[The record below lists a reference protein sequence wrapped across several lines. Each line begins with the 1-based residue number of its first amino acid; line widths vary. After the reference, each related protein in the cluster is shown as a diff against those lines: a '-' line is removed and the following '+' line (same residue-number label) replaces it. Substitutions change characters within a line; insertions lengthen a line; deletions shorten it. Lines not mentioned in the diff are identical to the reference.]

1 MFRPGGKSTAMASDG
16 KVKVHTTWAD
26 GSEQVEEYDQ
36 KTEQLLTRKLRK
48 KSSVG
53 GEGPWEFEIGEAPP
67 RPSDVGIVENPDNP
81 VCVRRDTRRQ
91 FQWRVR
97 NIAFPV
103 EIYQVT
109 VSPEEHAV
117 TIRTSNKKWYKKL
130 IVPDTQR
137 LGCQVKARP
146 ETLVRRSMFQNSNPS
161 QLNPATLQV
170 AHANRTLVV
179 SVDKPDAMIS
189 AEETWREQRKKLGLQ
204 KDGDVQCPQQ

>member
-1 MFRPGGKSTAMASDG
+1 MAVHAAASAAPFIARAGNLHHQLVANAKTMFRPGGKSTAMASDG

-67 RPSDVGIVENPDNP
+67 RPSEVGIVENPDNP

-103 EIYQVT
+103 EVYQVT
-109 VSPEEHAV
+109 VSPEEHSV

-130 IVPDTQR
+130 IIPDTQR
-137 LGCQVKARP
+137 SGCQVKARLESFAP
-146 ETLVRRSMFQNSNPS
+146 RPLSTLNLLAAQSSYFASRARQSHPS
-161 QLNPATLQV
+161 CL
-170 AHANRTLVV
+170 
-179 SVDKPDAMIS
+179 
-189 AEETWREQRKKLGLQ
+189 
-204 KDGDVQCPQQ
+204 C

>member
-1 MFRPGGKSTAMASDG
+1 MFRSGGKSTAMASDG
-16 KVKVHTTWAD
+16 KVKVHTTWPD

-48 KSSVG
+48 MNSVG
-53 GEGPWEFEIGEAPP
+53 SQGSWEFEIGEAPP

-81 VCVRRDTRRQ
+81 ICVRRDTRRQ

-103 EIYQVT
+103 EVYQVT
-109 VSPEEHAV
+109 VSPEEHTV
-117 TIRTSNKKWYKKL
+117 TIRTSNKKWFKKL
-130 IVPDTQR
+130 VVPDTQR
-137 LGCQVKARP
+137 LGC
-146 ETLVRRSMFQNSNPS
+146 

-179 SVDKPDAMIS
+179 SVDKPDALIV
-189 AEETWREQRKKLGLQ
+189 AEEAWRDQRKKLGLQ